1 MKTNIPFFSRKLCTG
16 CLRCEMSC
24 SLLKTKECSREGSLI
39 KVFLHPYLS
48 TPMVSVSI
56 QCDCPDGQEK
66 CLPACNQE
74 ALKFVP
80 QEESTMML
88 TQVEWFPCPIT

>member
-1 MKTNIPFFSRKLCTG
+1 MKANIPFFSRKLCTG
-16 CLRCEMSC
+16 CLLCEMSC
-24 SLLKTKECSREGSLI
+24 SLLKAGECSRDGSLI

-66 CLPACNQE
+66 CVQTCNQE

-80 QEESTMML
+80 RDESTMML
-88 TQVEWFPCPIT
+88 TQMEWFPCPIF